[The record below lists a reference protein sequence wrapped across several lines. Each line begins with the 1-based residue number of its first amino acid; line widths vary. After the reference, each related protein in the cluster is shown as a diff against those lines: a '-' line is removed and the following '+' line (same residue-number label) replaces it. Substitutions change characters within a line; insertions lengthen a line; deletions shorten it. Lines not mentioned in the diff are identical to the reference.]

1 MRGSRA
7 RGRGPSYKEP
17 GTKILGP
24 KVQAPTQSMKLGA
37 FFLLKINLLLFN
49 ASRSR
54 VATRRLKFQAYK
66 ILNLE

>member
-1 MRGSRA
+1 
-7 RGRGPSYKEP
+7 
-17 GTKILGP
+17 
-24 KVQAPTQSMKLGA
+24 MKLGA
-37 FFLLKINLLLFN
+37 FFLSHETLLLFN